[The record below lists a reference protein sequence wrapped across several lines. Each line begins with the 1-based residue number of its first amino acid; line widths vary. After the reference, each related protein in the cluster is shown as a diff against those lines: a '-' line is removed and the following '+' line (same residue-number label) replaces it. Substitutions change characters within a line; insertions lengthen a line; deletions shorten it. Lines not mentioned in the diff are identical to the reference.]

1 MSKDKKQFLTCLEA
15 ARGNVSLACKKMN
28 TMSRQTYYAWMK
40 DDPEF
45 KQQVED
51 IQDGLIDFAEEK
63 LFDLIDGAYEEVI
76 HPLTGEVVN
85 LRSKPNPTSVIFYLK
100 TKGKNR
106 GYIERQELTGKDGAN
121 LVRIVLPDGI

>member
-1 MSKDKKQFLTCLEA
+1 MSKDKKQFLICLEA

>member
-121 LVRIVLPDGI
+121 LVNIIMPNGI